1 MSQENFDELYKIV
14 LIGDSGVGKSNIL
27 SRYIHDEFS
36 IDTKTTVGVEFGSKI
51 ITISNKKL
59 KIQLWDTAGQEK
71 FKAVTNIYYKGAK
84 GALIIYDITRRE
96 TFENINKW
104 ILELKNNEDNV
115 IIILI
120 GNKSDLE
127 EFREISQEE
136 AFQKAKDLNC
146 AFLETSAM
154 QAVNIE
160 KCFFML
166 VQEIYK
172 KFNNVILDDK
182 IRINDID
189 KVIVLNNNSNNEEEE
204 NKGKSKKKKKK
215 FKIKFKKC

>member
-127 EFREISQEE
+127 ENREVDYDIGKNFAEE
-136 AFQKAKDLNC
+136 NNMIF
-146 AFLETSAM
+146 FETSALSGRG
-154 QAVNIE
+154 VDN
-160 KCFFML
+160 
-166 VQEIYK
+166 V
-172 KFNNVILDDK
+172 FNNTCQK
-182 IRINDID
+182 IYENIQKDYYDLNDETCGIKKGENISEYID
-189 KVIVLNNNSNNEEEE
+189 ISSNNEVKR
-204 NKGKSKKKKKK
+204 N
-215 FKIKFKKC
+215 KKCCNKN

>member
-84 GALIIYDITRRE
+84 GALINMI
-96 TFENINKW
+96 
-104 ILELKNNEDNV
+104 
-115 IIILI
+115 
-120 GNKSDLE
+120 
-127 EFREISQEE
+127 
-136 AFQKAKDLNC
+136 
-146 AFLETSAM
+146 
-154 QAVNIE
+154 
-160 KCFFML
+160 
-166 VQEIYK
+166 
-172 KFNNVILDDK
+172 
-182 IRINDID
+182 
-189 KVIVLNNNSNNEEEE
+189 
-204 NKGKSKKKKKK
+204 
-215 FKIKFKKC
+215 